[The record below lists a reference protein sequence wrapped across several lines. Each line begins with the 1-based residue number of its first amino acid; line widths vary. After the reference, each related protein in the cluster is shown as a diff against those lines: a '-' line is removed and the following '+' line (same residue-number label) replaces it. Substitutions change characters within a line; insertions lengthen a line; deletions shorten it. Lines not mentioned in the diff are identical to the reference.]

1 MILQNNLNM
10 LFENYGSIIV
20 CFPYQ
25 LFKKNSIY
33 CSFSRFLY
41 EVRIQKT
48 DHNVCWLAET
58 RIAWDSVSSSFS
70 NLSRFVAFRITICWV
85 GNGILQF
92 FLTCFEPV

>member
-10 LFENYGSIIV
+10 IFENYGSIIV

-25 LFKKNSIY
+25 LFKKIAFIAL
-33 CSFSRFLY
+33 FSRFLY

-70 NLSRFVAFRITICWV
+70 NLSRFVAFALLFV
-85 GNGILQF
+85 GLGMVFYNF
-92 FLTCFEPV
+92 F